1 MIEKN
6 LYASFLICT
15 FLQGLNLSK
24 LILIFIFSTPKKFLL
39 IGVYGYG
46 AKTTTPENRSMT
58 LARYDGF
65 ELIARVTGA
74 LVSPIIA
81 NNIDRYA
88 NFGLKLA
95 CDLFAVLYLILIITD
110 TPRII
115 ESNQKREPSIGQKI
129 KSVVISPLMDM
140 FKAIFKIRPKGLHV
154 LIAIQFCMY
163 ATYCFVLEEKALK
176 YLYLSKLFEGFTAT
190 DYSRF
195 YAYATSIN
203 AVGLLVILP
212 VLSKLFHLHDSL
224 LLTICVGTEAGG
236 NDCYNCKNVKI
247 FWQIYRQLLIVIP
260 DVLDNVN

>member
-1 MIEKN
+1 
-6 LYASFLICT
+6 
-15 FLQGLNLSK
+15 
-24 LILIFIFSTPKKFLL
+24 
-39 IGVYGYG
+39 
-46 AKTTTPENRSMT
+46 MT

-95 CDLFAVLYLILIITD
+95 CDLFALLYLIFIIKD
-110 TPRII
+110 TRRII
-115 ESNQKREPSIGQKI
+115 ESNKKREPSIGQKI
-129 KSVVISPLMDM
+129 NSVVISPLIDM

-154 LIAIQFCMY
+154 LIAIQFGMY
-163 ATYCFVLEEKALK
+163 ASYCFVLEEKAVR
-176 YLYLSKLFEGFTAT
+176 YLYLLKLFEGFTAT

-236 NDCYNCKNVKI
+236 NNFYNCKNVKI
-247 FWQIYRQLLIVIP
+247 FWQIYWQLLIVIP
-260 DVLDNVN
+260 DVLDSVN